1 VDYNSIFRKKIFYNL
16 YNMKNKQECLTR
28 LIRSKNKVN
37 NSLTAYQLNEL
48 ALKLSFYFLT
58 NFKNKNQIIVSMEP
72 SIEFVITIL
81 ACIYSKKTFIPLK
94 SPKSDVEKQRF
105 YYILNDLGTSIIFT
119 DKKNYNNL
127 LLYHLSEL
135 EKLELL
141 DLARIESFHC
151 DVSDIEKSFIYL
163 EKILENIKYENVVIQ
178 FTSGTTANPK
188 GVKIAAK
195 NILSNYDNLSKRWR
209 FKKDKNFLTWLP
221 TFHDMGLFSIIHC
234 FFLTGM
240 KTYLMTPEDFIKNP
254 LKWLEAI
261 SINEIYISGAPPFA
275 YEMCIDLLKDN
286 DLESLN
292 FSKWK
297 LAFCGADYV
306 SHSMMEKFRMCTKK
320 YNFDENSLFATYGM
334 AEATLFVLGEPF
346 WENKSFKKLSKESQ
360 SEGCFFPEENSKDLL
375 ILDTIEYTKM
385 CDGQKGE
392 ILISGDNVSKSYIS
406 KDMDSLLI
414 DGNQWYKTG
423 DIGYIENNCLFI
435 TGRKKS
441 LIKIY
446 GKGIDVNDII
456 DTLSNNI
463 NEINRYSSLVFK
475 DTDFSNSLIIVLE
488 LKKKM
493 SFYQKE
499 FIGSLREKISVIL
512 FEEFGLS
519 AKRIILLSRGS
530 LPKTTS
536 GKIQHNKI
544 ELLYKEGK
552 LNNE

>member
-1 VDYNSIFRKKIFYNL
+1 VDYNSIFRKKIFYNF
-16 YNMKNKQECLTR
+16 YNIKNKEECLTR

-37 NSLTAYQLNEL
+37 KSLTAYQLNKL
-48 ALKLSFYFLT
+48 ALKLSFYLLT

-72 SIEFVITIL
+72 SLEFVITIL
-81 ACIYSKKTFIPLK
+81 ACIYSKKIFIPLK
-94 SPKSDVEKQRF
+94 SPKSDVEKKRF
-105 YYILNDLGTSIIFT
+105 YYILKDLGTSIIFT

-127 LLYHLSEL
+127 LLYSLSEL

-141 DLARIESFHC
+141 DLDRIESFHS

-163 EKILENIKYENVVIQ
+163 EEILENIKYENVVIQ

-188 GVKIAAK
+188 GVKIAAR

-240 KTYLMTPEDFIKNP
+240 KTYLMTPEDFVKSP
-254 LKWLEAI
+254 LKWLETI
-261 SINEIYISGAPPFA
+261 STYEIYISGAPPFA
-275 YEMCIDLLKDN
+275 YEMCIDLLKDKDPQN
-286 DLESLN
+286 LD

-306 SHSMMEKFRMCTKK
+306 SFCLMEKFRMCTKK
-320 YNFDENSLFATYGM
+320 YNFHENSLFATYGM

-346 WENKSFKKLSKESQ
+346 WENESFKKLSKNSQ
-360 SEGCFFPEENSKDLL
+360 SEGCFFPEEHNKDLL
-375 ILDTIEYTKM
+375 IFDTIDDRKV

-414 DGNQWYKTG
+414 NGKQWYKTG
-423 DIGYIENNCLFI
+423 DIGYVENNCLFV

-446 GKGIDVNDII
+446 GKGININDII
-456 DTLSNNI
+456 DTLSNKI
-463 NEINRYSSLVFK
+463 KEINRYSSLVFK
-475 DTDFSNSLIIVLE
+475 DTNFSNSLIVVLE

-499 FIGSLREKISVIL
+499 FISLLREKISVIL
-512 FEEFGLS
+512 FTEFGLS
-519 AKRIILLSRGS
+519 VNKIILLSRGS

-536 GKIQHNKI
+536 GKIQYNKV
-544 ELLYKEGK
+544 ELLIKK
-552 LNNE
+552 KN